1 MGLKTWLCLQLPNPP
16 RWNDLTNISFTDTGV
31 LEFLTPVY
39 DPKLPA
45 FDFEKCTVNV
55 QAVLMD
61 PKLDIEPCNVGD
73 SVI

>member
-1 MGLKTWLCLQLPNPP
+1 M
-16 RWNDLTNISFTDTGV
+16 
-31 LEFLTPVY
+31 LEFLTPVQ
-39 DPKLPA
+39 DPKGAA

-55 QAVLMD
+55 QAVLMN

>member
-1 MGLKTWLCLQLPNPP
+1 M
-16 RWNDLTNISFTDTGV
+16 

-39 DPKLPA
+39 DPNLLV

-61 PKLDIEPCNVGD
+61 PKLEIEPCNVGD